1 MALTNR
7 RTDKYGGDLKG
18 RLTLSIEIINEIK
31 NKTGADF
38 PVQLR
43 YSIKSF
49 IKDWNQGGLPGEDF
63 KEVGRDTE
71 EGLEAA
77 RILEGAGYDAF
88 NADTGSYEAHYWA
101 YPPLYQEHGCY
112 LPFKSETF
120 DLITCLEVLEHVL
133 QPARILK
140 ESFRCL
146 KRGGHLVV
154 LVPNNTLLF
163 RIIWFFWTAT
173 WGKTWEDK
181 HVYQFDRKSVQ
192 TLLAGNGMKVIDVQT
207 FHLGMLT
214 AVKAVKE

>member
-1 MALTNR
+1 MADLGQR
-7 RTDKYGGDLKG
+7 DGHSMPPDYYERGIEKHWVQRYWHRKRFEVMEGLIGGANS
-18 RLTLSIEIINEIK
+18 RLLDIGCN
-31 NKTGADF
+31 
-38 PVQLR
+38 
-43 YSIKSF
+43 
-49 IKDWNQGGLPGEDF
+49 GGLFTSKIARNSGEASMVAMDVDAGSVLHA
-63 KEVGRDTE
+63 KESYSLSTLV
-71 EGLEAA
+71 
-77 RILEGAGYDAF
+77 
-88 NADTGSYEAHYWA
+88 AD
-101 YPPLYQEHGCY
+101 GCH
-112 LPFKSETF
+112 LPFKNETF

-133 QPARILK
+133 QPARILE

-146 KRGGHLVV
+146 KKGGHLVV

-192 TLLAGNGMKVIDVQT
+192 ALLSRNGMRVIDAMT